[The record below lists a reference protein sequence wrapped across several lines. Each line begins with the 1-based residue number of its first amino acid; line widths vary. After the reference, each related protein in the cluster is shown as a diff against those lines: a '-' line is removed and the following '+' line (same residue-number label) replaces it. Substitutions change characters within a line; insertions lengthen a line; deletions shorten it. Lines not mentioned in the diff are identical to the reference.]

1 MPRIALMLALTLLAS
16 GNAAAQPD
24 TATAPSVAVELNDKS
39 TLVLEDDGS
48 ENGQRLYALGQ
59 ELRAL
64 DEDIRQWKQQAAAA
78 ADALNTGS
86 GSDKGV
92 QKDRSPASAGPT
104 PEDVEILQSM
114 LTVMEQNRADA
125 AEELQEAWK
134 LSSSRSWG
142 SPAEHLES
150 AQDSIQ
156 SVRGALDKSMPS
168 SLYCRTE
175 IKSASEPSSIHYMPE
190 GVFRSGGEDWL
201 SYTPGTKI
209 KIGNYRFRV
218 SGGGEAFN
226 QKVTILQ
233 DPFVHVIQPL

>member
-1 MPRIALMLALTLLAS
+1 MPRIALTLTLILLAS
-16 GNAAAQPD
+16 ANAGAQSN
-24 TATAPSVAVELNDKS
+24 TTETPSVAVELNDNS
-39 TLVLEDDGS
+39 TLVLENDGTES
-48 ENGQRLYALGQ
+48 GQRLYALGQ

-64 DEDIRQWKQQAAAA
+64 DQEIQQWKEQADAASR
-78 ADALNTGS
+78 ALNTPPVK
-86 GSDKGV
+86 DKNGIPKSTAPL
-92 QKDRSPASAGPT
+92 Q
-104 PEDVEILQSM
+104 EDVEILQSM
-114 LTVMEQNRADA
+114 LTVMQQNRADA

-134 LSSSRSWG
+134 LSNSRSWG
-142 SPAEHLES
+142 SPAEHLDS

-156 SVRGALDKSMPS
+156 SVRGALDKSMPT
-168 SLYCRTE
+168 SLYCRTQ

-190 GVFRSGGEDWL
+190 GIFRSGGEDWV

-218 SGGGEAFN
+218 SGEGEAFN

>member
-1 MPRIALMLALTLLAS
+1 MPRTALMLALILLAS
-16 GNAAAQPD
+16 GDAAAQSNID
-24 TATAPSVAVELNDKS
+24 ETQSVTVTLNDKS
-39 TLVLEDDGS
+39 TLVLEDDGTK
-48 ENGQRLYALGQ
+48 NGQRLYVLGE

-64 DEDIRQWKQQAAAA
+64 DKEIERLKAQANAARGVSEQDPATPKSGLPKSA
-78 ADALNTGS
+78 APVDNT
-86 GSDKGV
+86 
-92 QKDRSPASAGPT
+92 
-104 PEDVEILQSM
+104 EIMSSL
-114 LTVMEQNRADA
+114 LAVMEQNRADA

-150 AQDSIQ
+150 AQENIQ
-156 SVRGALDKSMPS
+156 SVRGVLDKSMPT

-175 IKSASEPSSIHYMPE
+175 IKSASEPSHIHYMPE
-190 GVFRSGGEDWL
+190 GVFRSGGEDWM
-201 SYTPGTKI
+201 SYTPGAKI

-218 SGGGEAFN
+218 SGEGAVFN

>member
-1 MPRIALMLALTLLAS
+1 MPRTALMLALILLAS
-16 GNAAAQPD
+16 GDAAAQSNID
-24 TATAPSVAVELNDKS
+24 ETQSVTVTLNDKS
-39 TLVLEDDGS
+39 TLVLENDGT
-48 ENGQRLYALGQ
+48 ENGQRLYVLGQ

-64 DEDIRQWKQQAAAA
+64 DKEIKRWKAQAKAAGGVSEQDPTTRKSGLPKSA
-78 ADALNTGS
+78 A
-86 GSDKGV
+86 
-92 QKDRSPASAGPT
+92 
-104 PEDVEILQSM
+104 PEPDNAEIMSSM
-114 LTVMEQNRADA
+114 LAVMEQNRADA

-150 AQDSIQ
+150 AQENIQ
-156 SVRGALDKSMPS
+156 SVRGVLDKSMPT

-175 IKSASEPSSIHYMPE
+175 IKSASEPSHIHYMPE
-190 GVFRSGGEDWL
+190 GVFRSGGEDWM
-201 SYTPGTKI
+201 SYTPGAKI

-218 SGGGEAFN
+218 SGEGAVFN